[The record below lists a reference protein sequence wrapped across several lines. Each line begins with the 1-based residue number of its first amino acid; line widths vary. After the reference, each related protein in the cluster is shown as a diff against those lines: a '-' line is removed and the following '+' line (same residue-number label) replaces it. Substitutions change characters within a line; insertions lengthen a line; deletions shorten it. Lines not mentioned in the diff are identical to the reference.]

1 MLSSLDLIP
10 FKAFSQHTTIH
21 KTMRKNTC
29 DTLMQNMWVKSMIT
43 RQTDM
48 ESYILTMEIFYKA
61 NSRTGDVKEKGDG
74 LSRMAVIMKA
84 TSKTM

>member
-1 MLSSLDLIP
+1 
-10 FKAFSQHTTIH
+10 
-21 KTMRKNTC
+21 
-29 DTLMQNMWVKSMIT
+29 MIT